1 MGWDKEWEMRPQMQ
15 SGADFLMTQ
24 VVWTDLSILRD
35 QFVAGKHREVET
47 ELGGHL
53 AQEGNENMG

>member
-1 MGWDKEWEMRPQMQ
+1 MQ

-35 QFVAGKHREVET
+35 RFVAGKHREVET